1 MIGRQGLW
9 TVLGGWLK
17 VTDNSPTTKR
27 PNQQE
32 KKAAIAKNA
41 LACFGGKDKDEGRLN
56 LEELRRF
63 FL

>member
-1 MIGRQGLW
+1 VNRVSDPILFNLNN
-9 TVLGGWLK
+9 THN
-17 VTDNSPTTKR
+17 DE
-27 PNQQE
+27 QE

-41 LACFGGKDKDEGRLN
+41 LACFGGRDKDEGRLN